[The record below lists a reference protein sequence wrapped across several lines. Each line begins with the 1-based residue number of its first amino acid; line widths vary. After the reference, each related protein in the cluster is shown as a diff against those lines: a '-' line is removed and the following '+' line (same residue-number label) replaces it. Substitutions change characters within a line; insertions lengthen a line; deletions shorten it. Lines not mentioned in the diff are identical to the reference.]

1 MENSQKTILFV
12 ITKSVGGGAQ
22 KYVYDLASS
31 LPSKG
36 FRVGVAAG
44 GEGALA
50 QKLRARG
57 IPYCAISHFQRDVAF
72 FKEIGAGIEITR
84 LLLNI
89 RPRILHASSP
99 KAAGITGI
107 AATLCRLLTLFR
119 YHPAM
124 VMTVHGWTFH
134 EARPAW
140 QRFII
145 RFFSRLTSLL
155 YHHIIVISRADYHAA
170 LRERV
175 APARKLVLIPHGIDA
190 NDYSFLSRDEARA
203 TLPTHINN
211 VLFLVGSIGEWTA
224 NKNYAALIEA
234 AKIIINKNP
243 DVRCVLFGWGEQKK
257 LLADLISLYNLT
269 RHVFLIEGVTDA
281 ARYLKAFDVFVLPSL
296 KEGLPYVLLE
306 AQCAGVPI
314 VATAVGGIPD
324 IVNETNGILIPPARP
339 DLLGEAILTLNNKNL
354 SKNERVPVRSLDEML
369 ADTIQCYGVTR
380 FDVLRDKEGE

>member
-1 MENSQKTILFV
+1 MENSKPPHLARCGGEKTILFV
-12 ITKSVGGGAQ
+12 VTKSVGGGAQ
-22 KYVYDLASS
+22 KYVYDLASR

-57 IPYCAISHFQRDVAF
+57 IPYRAISHFQRDVAF
-72 FKEIGAGIEITR
+72 FKEIAAGIEITR
-84 LLLNI
+84 LLFNI
-89 RPRILHASSP
+89 RPHILHASSP

-107 AATLCRLLTLFR
+107 AAILCRLPTLFL
-119 YHPAM
+119 YHPTM

-134 EARPAW
+134 ETRPAW
-140 QRFII
+140 QRFFI
-145 RFFSRLTSLL
+145 RFFSRATALF

-170 LRERV
+170 LRERI

-190 NDYSFLSRDEARA
+190 NDYSFLSREEARA
-203 TLPTHINN
+203 ALPTHINN
-211 VLFLVGSIGEWTA
+211 ALFLVGSIGEWTA

-234 AKIIINKNP
+234 AKIIVNKNP

-257 LLADLISLYNLT
+257 LLADLIYQHNLT
-269 RHVFLIEGVTDA
+269 RHVFLIEGIMDA

-324 IVNETNGILIPPARP
+324 IVNETNGVLVPPARP
-339 DLLGEAILTLNNKNL
+339 DLLAEAIVKPRPSPLP
-354 SKNERVPVRSLDEML
+354 SRVRSMEEMI
-369 ADTIQCYGVTR
+369 ADTIRCYIN
-380 FDVLRDKEGE
+380 